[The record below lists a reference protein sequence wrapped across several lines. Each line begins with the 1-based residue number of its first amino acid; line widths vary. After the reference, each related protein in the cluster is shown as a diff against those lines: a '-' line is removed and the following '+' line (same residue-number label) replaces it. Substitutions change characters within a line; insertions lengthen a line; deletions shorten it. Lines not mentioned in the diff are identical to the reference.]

1 MAYAVSA
8 SHTIDKPILQA
19 LDTAVGTTGAGY
31 QSELGKIVTS
41 SDGRKY
47 KNVLLDASSA
57 LTIAGGPLY
66 HMVGTT
72 ANEVTSDYS
81 DTNASAELIGATFAG
96 VACAASDAASSACI
110 WMEIPNGA
118 ITADASL
125 SSEVT
130 ACAALMA
137 ADDLYFQ
144 IADSDAR
151 VVAIAMEA
159 DTDQIGDIIML

>member
-8 SHTIDKPILQA
+8 SNTLDKTILNN
-19 LDTAVGTTGAGY
+19 LDSTGIDADDG
-31 QSELGKIVTS
+31 QTGLIVTS

-47 KNVLLDASSA
+47 KRCLLDASSA
-57 LTIAGGPLY
+57 LTIAGGPVY

-81 DTNASAELIGATFAG
+81 DTSAGAELVGNSFAG
-96 VACAASDAASSACI
+96 VACVASDAASSEYI
-110 WMEIPNGA
+110 WIEIPNGA
-118 ITADASL
+118 VTADASC
-125 SSEVT
+125 STEVT
-130 ACAALMA
+130 VCACLMA

-159 DTDQIGDIIML
+159 DTSQVADIIMLSN

>member
-8 SHTIDKPILQA
+8 SHTIDKTIIHN
-19 LDTAVGTTGAGY
+19 LDSTGVTVDDG
-31 QSELGKIVTS
+31 QTGLIVES

-47 KNVLLDASSA
+47 KRVLLDASSE
-57 LTIAGGPLY
+57 LTIAGGPVY

-81 DTNASAELIGATFAG
+81 DSSGSAELIGNSFAG
-96 VACAASDAASSACI
+96 LACVASDAASSEYI
-110 WMEIPNGA
+110 WIEIPNGA
-118 ITADASL
+118 VSADASC
-125 SSEVT
+125 STEVT
-130 ACAALMA
+130 ICACLMA

-159 DTDQIGDIIML
+159 DTSQIADIIMLSN